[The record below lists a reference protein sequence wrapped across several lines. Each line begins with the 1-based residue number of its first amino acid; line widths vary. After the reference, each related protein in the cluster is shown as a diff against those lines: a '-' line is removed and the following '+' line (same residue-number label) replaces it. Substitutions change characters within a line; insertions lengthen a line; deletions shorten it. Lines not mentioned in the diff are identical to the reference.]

1 MSTLFTKKRMLP
13 AVAVLGLVTAIAI
26 VKSRPDMA
34 HSQAEQKQFLVN
46 TISTEPMTIR
56 PSIAGFGTVEP
67 DIQLPVKAEVSGK
80 ITYLHPS
87 LKKGALLPAGTLLI
101 KIDDK
106 DYQLALKQASAD
118 VLANKQ
124 SYQQLLQTVENTK
137 LDLQL
142 AKQKLSVVE
151 AEFQRKQGLNK
162 QGSVS
167 QSELDAQKQA
177 VLQLKQ
183 EVQNLD
189 GRLTTLPADLEV
201 VNAKIDI
208 AQAKVEQAERN
219 IERTQIS
226 LPFSSR
232 ISAVNVEQNQFV
244 STGGQLFEA
253 SSFDKMLVNAQ
264 FSVHDFRKIMSTL
277 DRKEFNIQRLLTQ
290 SQSNHQLALAGLSA
304 VIQHPTDKDLTWQAK
319 VERIADNLD
328 PQTRTIGVIVSVSN
342 NFSDLDPEKKPP
354 LVKGMYLSVTLQGKA
369 DKYVLVPRAAL
380 KGETLLHVDDQQT
393 LQKQHVIPQ
402 FTQGDIA
409 LFKPIE
415 LANKQVVVSELFPAV
430 QGMKV
435 KVEKADKVEQQLQ
448 LLGEQSL

>member
-1 MSTLFTKKRMLP
+1 MLP
-13 AVAVLGLVTAIAI
+13 AAVILGLIAAFFI

-34 HSQAEQKQFLVN
+34 HSQAEQKQFLVK
-46 TISTEPMTIR
+46 TISTKPVTIR
-56 PSIAGFGTVEP
+56 PSIVGFGTVEP
-67 DIQLPVKAEVSGK
+67 DIQLPVKAEVSGEV
-80 ITYLHPS
+80 TYLHPS

-101 KIDDK
+101 TIDDK
-106 DYQLALKQASAD
+106 DYQLALKQAAAD

-124 SYQQLLQTVENTK
+124 SYQQLQQTVENTK

-142 AKQKLSVVE
+142 AKQKMSVVE

-162 QGSVS
+162 QGLVS
-167 QSELDAQKQA
+167 RSELDAQEQA

-201 VNAKIDI
+201 VSAKIEI
-208 AQAKVEQAERN
+208 SQAKVEQAERN
-219 IERTQIS
+219 IERTQVS

-232 ISAVNVEQNQFV
+232 ISAVNVEKNQFI

-264 FSVHDFRKIMSTL
+264 FSVQDFRKIMSTL
-277 DRKEFNIQRLLTQ
+277 DREEFNIQRLLTQ
-290 SQSNHQLALAGLSA
+290 SENNHQIALAGLSA
-304 VIQHPTDKDLTWQAK
+304 VIQHPTDEGLMWQAK

-342 NFSDLDPEKKPP
+342 NFTELDPETKPP
-354 LVKGMYLSVTLQGKA
+354 LVKGMYLSVTLRGKA
-369 DKYVLVPRAAL
+369 EQYVLVPRAAL
-380 KGETLLHVDDQQT
+380 KGDTLMYVDDQKL
-393 LQKQHVIPQ
+393 LQKQTVEPR

-409 LFKPIE
+409 LFKAAM
-415 LANKQVVVSELFPAV
+415 LVNRQVVVSELFPAV

-435 KVEKADKVEQQLQ
+435 KVENAESIEQYLQ
-448 LLGEQSL
+448 TLGEKSL